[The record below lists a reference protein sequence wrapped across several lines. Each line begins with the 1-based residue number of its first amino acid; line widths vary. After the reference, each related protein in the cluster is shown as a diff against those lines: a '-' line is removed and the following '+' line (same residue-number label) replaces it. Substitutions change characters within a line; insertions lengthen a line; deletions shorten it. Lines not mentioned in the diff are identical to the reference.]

1 MLAGIEMSSVLRLKK
16 CPDCG
21 SVQLIE
27 AGFCTWCAHLFK
39 TIFPG
44 TKLRP
49 VQARI
54 PSIPVIQPAKTPWK
68 FEANE
73 RWRLAFTVFCV
84 LLAITIIWFALH
96 SINNGAAAPPVQ
108 TSRPL

>member
-1 MLAGIEMSSVLRLKK
+1 MSSVLRLKK

-21 SVQLIE
+21 SVQMIE

-44 TKLRP
+44 AKLRS

-54 PSIPVIQPAKTPWK
+54 PSIPVIQPQKTGWK
-68 FEANE
+68 FEPNE

-84 LLAITIIWFALH
+84 LLAIAIIWFALN
-96 SINNGAAAPPVQ
+96 SISNGAISPAIK
-108 TSRPL
+108 SGRPL